1 MKSKYLALLLI
12 LLSLGSTRVFA
23 QCVIPISSGQ
33 SYTENFDSGTMECW
47 TVETTGTATWAVM
60 AGTATNVAAFQNAT
74 TGNEARL
81 ISPTF
86 DMSGAGSATFSFGY
100 AMMGLYPPYDVLTVS
115 YRTSETDSWHEL
127 GSYSFSDWSG
137 VYDETFDL
145 PDISA
150 TYQVSFLG
158 HSNGGFYIF
167 IDDVEIVASGG
178 CARPMNLQA
187 TEITPYSAL
196 LGWSTSGNEES
207 WTIETNGTLKT
218 VDHQPFLMEDLEQ
231 ETVYTVRVKANCGG
245 GMESEWSY
253 PMTFKTLCDVITVTD
268 DAPYFDDFEASEDFV
283 CWQND
288 VTSGE
293 DGWVIDP
300 GYTILNNTAFFIWLG
315 EEAILYSAPLD
326 ITAVTNP
333 TLRFKRRQKVLDNH
347 MDYLYVGYRTSV
359 TDSWHVIGIYDSPA
373 DDWETVTLALPEASA
388 EYQIGFDGLSNN
400 GDGVYVDDVWVGN
413 DPTVSIE
420 ETNEITDG
428 EAVVY
433 DLFGRKVATTVFH
446 NGLTNLD
453 GVDLAKGVYVVR
465 ISNDHGIKTMKI
477 IKE

>member
-74 TGNEARL
+74 TGSEARL

-86 DMSGAGSATFSFGY
+86 DMSGASSATFSFGY

-115 YRTSETDSWHEL
+115 
-127 GSYSFSDWSG
+127 
-137 VYDETFDL
+137 
-145 PDISA
+145 
-150 TYQVSFLG
+150 
-158 HSNGGFYIF
+158 
-167 IDDVEIVASGG
+167 
-178 CARPMNLQA
+178 
-187 TEITPYSAL
+187 
-196 LGWSTSGNEES
+196 
-207 WTIETNGTLKT
+207 
-218 VDHQPFLMEDLEQ
+218 
-231 ETVYTVRVKANCGG
+231 
-245 GMESEWSY
+245 
-253 PMTFKTLCDVITVTD
+253 
-268 DAPYFDDFEASEDFV
+268 
-283 CWQND
+283 
-288 VTSGE
+288 
-293 DGWVIDP
+293 
-300 GYTILNNTAFFIWLG
+300 
-315 EEAILYSAPLD
+315 
-326 ITAVTNP
+326 
-333 TLRFKRRQKVLDNH
+333 
-347 MDYLYVGYRTSV
+347 YRTSV

-420 ETNEITDG
+420 ETDEITDG